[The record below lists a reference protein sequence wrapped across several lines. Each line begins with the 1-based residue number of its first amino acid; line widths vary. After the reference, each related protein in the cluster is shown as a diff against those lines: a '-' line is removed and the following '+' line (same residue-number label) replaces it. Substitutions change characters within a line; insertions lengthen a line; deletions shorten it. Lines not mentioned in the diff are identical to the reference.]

1 VNKLKDIFNIYL
13 FHGKYLF
20 METIIISNGNIH
32 NLEKFSEI
40 IARADLIICA
50 DGGAK
55 HLRKMGIL
63 PHVIIGDLDS
73 ISLQDKS
80 FFENNNIKII
90 KHPVD
95 KDSTDTELAVDY
107 AIEQK
112 AHGVTLIGATGSRL
126 DHTLAN
132 IFLLKKITEKK
143 IKCRIIDDNNEI
155 FLVTD
160 KITLKKTNS
169 FLSLIPLT
177 EKTKG
182 VTTTGL
188 MYELNNAEI
197 KFGTSLGI
205 SNQIINKKAS
215 ISLKKGILCVIKS
228 KD

>member
-1 VNKLKDIFNIYL
+1 MKAV
-13 FHGKYLF
+13 
-20 METIIISNGNIH
+20 IISNGNIQ
-32 NLEKFSEI
+32 NQEKFSKTI
-40 IARADLIICA
+40 TRADLIICA

-55 HLRKMGIL
+55 HLRKMRIL

-73 ISLQDKS
+73 INLQDKS

-95 KDSTDTELAVDY
+95 KDLTDTELAANY
-107 AIEQK
+107 AMEQN
-112 AHGVTLIGATGSRL
+112 AHDITFIGATGSRL

-155 FLVTD
+155 FLITD

-169 FLSLIPLT
+169 FISLIPLT
-177 EKTKG
+177 SKTEG

-188 MYELNNAEI
+188 KYELNNAEI

-205 SNQIINKKAS
+205 SNQILNEKAT
-215 ISLKKGILCVIKS
+215 ISLKKGILCVVIS

>member
-1 VNKLKDIFNIYL
+1 
-13 FHGKYLF
+13 

-40 IARADLIICA
+40 ITRADLIICA

-205 SNQIINKKAS
+205 SNQIINEKAS